1 MEFVVPLLIVVLVI
15 AIGLVI
21 MRLAA
26 RNKTSRAGQVR
37 KSPGQPATATSREAA
52 AEASARL
59 NQQQHTAIYALIA
72 QGQALSA
79 IREYRNA
86 TGAGLREAA
95 GAVAQMSAHPQP
107 YKASPDDVPTLRPE
121 AEELREAAPE
131 QPRED
136 AEPGQAAPEQPRED
150 AEPQQEAPAPVQAED
165 APPQESAPASRAA
178 PKGYR
183 YRAIVSKGDTIREI
197 ASTRLNDDVFDRI
210 RTAAL
215 GGDREDAVR
224 LLLDHSEATEAD
236 AREFVD
242 LIGPEEES

>member
-21 MRLAA
+21 MRLSA
-26 RNKTSRAGQVR
+26 RNKPGRAGRVR
-37 KSPGQPATATSREAA
+37 RSPGQPTPATTREAA

-72 QGQALSA
+72 QGQALAA

-107 YKASPDDVPTLRPE
+107 YTASPDETPTVRPE
-121 AEELREAAPE
+121 DEALREPAPE

-136 AEPGQAAPEQPRED
+136 TEPQQAAPAP
-150 AEPQQEAPAPVQAED
+150 EPAPAPAPAED
-165 APPQESAPASRAA
+165 APPQEPAAAPRAA
-178 PKGYR
+178 PRGYR

-197 ASTRLNDDVFDRI
+197 ASTRLNDDVFGRI

>member
-26 RNKTSRAGQVR
+26 RNKPGASRVR
-37 KSPGQPATATSREAA
+37 RSPGPSTPATTREAA

-72 QGQALSA
+72 QGQAFAA

-95 GAVAQMSAHPQP
+95 GAVAQMSAYPQP
-107 YKASPDDVPTLRPE
+107 YKASPDESPTVRPE
-121 AEELREAAPE
+121 DKALREPAPE

-136 AEPGQAAPEQPRED
+136 TEAQQAAPAQAPDPAEEAQPQ
-150 AEPQQEAPAPVQAED
+150 EPAPAPRT
-165 APPQESAPASRAA
+165 APR
-178 PKGYR
+178 GYR

>member
-26 RNKTSRAGQVR
+26 RNKTGRAGHVR
-37 KSPGQPATATSREAA
+37 TSQDKPTTATSKEAA

-72 QGQALSA
+72 QGQALAA

-107 YKASPDDVPTLRPE
+107 YKASPDDAPTLNPE
-121 AEELREAAPE
+121 DDDLREAAPE

-136 AEPGQAAPEQPRED
+136 AEPRPA
-150 AEPQQEAPAPVQAED
+150 APAPAPAEAED
-165 APPQESAPASRAA
+165 AP
-178 PKGYR
+178 
-183 YRAIVSKGDTIREI
+183 
-197 ASTRLNDDVFDRI
+197 
-210 RTAAL
+210 
-215 GGDREDAVR
+215 
-224 LLLDHSEATEAD
+224 
-236 AREFVD
+236 
-242 LIGPEEES
+242 

>member
-21 MRLAA
+21 MRLTA
-26 RNKTSRAGQVR
+26 RNKTSRSGQVR
-37 KSPGQPATATSREAA
+37 RSPDQPTTATSKEAA

-95 GAVAQMSAHPQP
+95 GAIAQMSAHPQP
-107 YKASPDDVPTLRPE
+107 YKASPDDAPTLRRE
-121 AEELREAAPE
+121 DEELREAAPE
-131 QPRED
+131 EPLED
-136 AEPGQAAPEQPRED
+136 AEPRPA
-150 AEPQQEAPAPVQAED
+150 APAPAQAED
-165 APPQESAPASRAA
+165 APPQETAPAPRAA
-178 PKGYR
+178 PTGYR

-197 ASTRLNDDVFDRI
+197 ASTRLNDDVFGRI

-224 LLLDHSEATEAD
+224 MLLDHSEATEAD

>member
-1 MEFVVPLLIVVLVI
+1 MEFVVPLLIVVLVV

-37 KSPGQPATATSREAA
+37 RSPNQPTAATSKEAA

-107 YKASPDDVPTLRPE
+107 YQASPDDAPTLQPE
-121 AEELREAAPE
+121 DEELPEAAPE

-136 AEPGQAAPEQPRED
+136 AESRQAAPG
-150 AEPQQEAPAPVQAED
+150 PAQAED
-165 APPQESAPASRAA
+165 APPQESADAPRAA
-178 PKGYR
+178 PTGYR

-242 LIGPEEES
+242 LIGPEEEP

>member
-1 MEFVVPLLIVVLVI
+1 M
-15 AIGLVI
+15 
-21 MRLAA
+21 
-26 RNKTSRAGQVR
+26 R
-37 KSPGQPATATSREAA
+37 KSPGQPSSAPSKEAA
-52 AEASARL
+52 AEASGRL

-72 QGQALSA
+72 QGQALAA

-107 YKASPDDVPTLRPE
+107 YKASPDDAPTLNPE
-121 AEELREAAPE
+121 DDDLREAAPE

-136 AEPGQAAPEQPRED
+136 AEPRPA
-150 AEPQQEAPAPVQAED
+150 APAPAPAEAED
-165 APPQESAPASRAA
+165 APTQESAPAPRAA
-178 PKGYR
+178 PRGYR
-183 YRAIVSKGDTIREI
+183 YRAIVSKGETIREI

-224 LLLDHSEATEAD
+224 MLLDHSEATEAD

>member
-26 RNKTSRAGQVR
+26 RNKPGRAGRVR
-37 KSPGQPATATSREAA
+37 RSPGQPTPATSKEAA
-52 AEASARL
+52 AEASGQL

-72 QGQALSA
+72 QGQALAA

-107 YKASPDDVPTLRPE
+107 YKASPDDAPTLDPEDDDLRGASAGTTAGGRGTPNRRPPH
-121 AEELREAAPE
+121 RHR
-131 QPRED
+131 QGRGRSD
-136 AEPGQAAPEQPRED
+136 AGARSRPT
-150 AEPQQEAPAPVQAED
+150 
-165 APPQESAPASRAA
+165 SRAR
-178 PKGYR
+178 GYR
-183 YRAIVSKGDTIREI
+183 YRAIVSKGETIREI

-224 LLLDHSEATEAD
+224 MLLDHSEATEAD

>member
-21 MRLAA
+21 VRLAA

-37 KSPGQPATATSREAA
+37 RSPEQPAAATSKEAA

-86 TGAGLREAA
+86 TGAGLREAT
-95 GAVAQMSAHPQP
+95 GAVAHMSAHPQP
-107 YKASPDDVPTLRPE
+107 YKASPEDLPPIRP
-121 AEELREAAPE
+121 ADEEPRETAPE
-131 QPRED
+131 QPQEE
-136 AEPGQAAPEQPRED
+136 AETRQTP
-150 AEPQQEAPAPVQAED
+150 PAQAEN
-165 APPQESAPASRAA
+165 APSQESSPAARSAPT
-178 PKGYR
+178 GYR

-197 ASTRLNDDVFDRI
+197 ASTRLNDDVYHRI

-224 LLLDHSEATEAD
+224 LLLNHSEATEAD

-242 LIGPEEES
+242 LIGPEDES

>member
-1 MEFVVPLLIVVLVI
+1 MEFLVPLLIAVLVI

-21 MRLAA
+21 VRMAS

-37 KSPGQPATATSREAA
+37 TSPGKPATETSREAA

-72 QGQALSA
+72 QGQALTA

-95 GAVAQMSAHPQP
+95 SAVAQMSAYPQP
-107 YKASPDDVPTLRPE
+107 YQAARDVAPALRPE
-121 AEELREAAPE
+121 DEEPRETAPE
-131 QPRED
+131 QPLED
-136 AEPGQAAPEQPRED
+136 AETRQAAP
-150 AEPQQEAPAPVQAED
+150 APAQAED
-165 APPQESAPASRAA
+165 AQPQEPAPAPRTA
-178 PKGYR
+178 PTGYR
-183 YRAIVSKGDTIREI
+183 YRAIVSKGNTIREV
-197 ASTRLNDDVFDRI
+197 ASTRLNDEVFGRI

-215 GGDREDAVR
+215 SGDREDAVR
-224 LLLDHSEATEAD
+224 LLLAHSEATEAD

>member
-26 RNKTSRAGQVR
+26 RNKPGRAGRVR
-37 KSPGQPATATSREAA
+37 RSPGQPTPATTREAA
-52 AEASARL
+52 AEASGQL

-72 QGQALSA
+72 QGQALAA

-107 YKASPDDVPTLRPE
+107 YKASPDEAPTVRPE
-121 AEELREAAPE
+121 DETLGEPAPE

-136 AEPGQAAPEQPRED
+136 TEPQQAAP
-150 AEPQQEAPAPVQAED
+150 APAPAPAPAED
-165 APPQESAPASRAA
+165 APPQEPAPAPRAA
-178 PKGYR
+178 PRGYR

>member
-15 AIGLVI
+15 AVGLLIV
-21 MRLAA
+21 RLAT
-26 RNKTSRAGQVR
+26 RNKTSRTGR
-37 KSPGQPATATSREAA
+37 MRSSMDNATPATSREAA

-59 NQQQHTAIYALIA
+59 TQQQHTAIYALIA
-72 QGQALSA
+72 QGQALAA

-86 TGAGLREAA
+86 TGTGLREAA

-107 YKASPDDVPTLRPE
+107 YKSSHD
-121 AEELREAAPE
+121 
-131 QPRED
+131 
-136 AEPGQAAPEQPRED
+136 
-150 AEPQQEAPAPVQAED
+150 EAPAPRLEDKEPRKAAPKEPLEEEPRKAAQEQPLEKAEPLQAAPAPAQAED
-165 APPQESAPASRAA
+165 APLQEPAPAPRAA
-178 PKGYR
+178 PRGYR

-197 ASTRLNDDVFDRI
+197 ASTRLNDDVFGRI
-210 RTAAL
+210 RSAAL

-224 LLLDHSEATEAD
+224 LLLENSEATEAD

>member
-15 AIGLVI
+15 VIGLVI
-21 MRLAA
+21 VRLAA
-26 RNKTSRAGQVR
+26 RNRTGRAGHVP
-37 KSPGQPATATSREAA
+37 KSPDHPTTATSKEAA

-86 TGAGLREAA
+86 TGVGLREAA

-121 AEELREAAPE
+121 DAEPREAAPEQPREAAPE

-136 AEPGQAAPEQPRED
+136 AEPQQAAP
-150 AEPQQEAPAPVQAED
+150 APAPAEE
-165 APPQESAPASRAA
+165 APPQESAPAPRAA
-178 PKGYR
+178 PRGYR

>member
-26 RNKTSRAGQVR
+26 RNKPGRAGQVR
-37 KSPGQPATATSREAA
+37 SRRANPHRQRPGKLLPKPA
-52 AEASARL
+52 ARL

-107 YKASPDDVPTLRPE
+107 YKASPDEAPTVRPE
-121 AEELREAAPE
+121 DEELGEPAPE
-131 QPRED
+131 QPREERTGRG
-136 AEPGQAAPEQPRED
+136 AG
-150 AEPQQEAPAPVQAED
+150 
-165 APPQESAPASRAA
+165 
-178 PKGYR
+178 
-183 YRAIVSKGDTIREI
+183 
-197 ASTRLNDDVFDRI
+197 
-210 RTAAL
+210 TAAGGCGARTGGPRTGPGRGCSAARARSHPTGSAEGVPL
-215 GGDREDAVR
+215 PGHRVQRRHHQGDRQHAAERRRV
-224 LLLDHSEATEAD
+224 
-236 AREFVD
+236 
-242 LIGPEEES
+242 

>member
-26 RNKTSRAGQVR
+26 RNKNSGAGRVR
-37 KSPGQPATATSREAA
+37 RSPGQPTTATSREAA

-59 NQQQHTAIYALIA
+59 TQQQHTAIYALIA

-86 TGAGLREAA
+86 TGSGLREAA
-95 GAVAQMSAHPQP
+95 AAVAQMSAHPQP
-107 YKASPDDVPTLRPE
+107 YKASADDAPTLRPE
-121 AEELREAAPE
+121 EALREAVPDQPREDGPE

-136 AEPGQAAPEQPRED
+136 AESR
-150 AEPQQEAPAPVQAED
+150 QEAPAPAQAED
-165 APPQESAPASRAA
+165 APPQESAPTPRAA
-178 PKGYR
+178 PRGYR
-183 YRAIVSKGDTIREI
+183 YRAIVSKGDTVREI
-197 ASTRLNDDVFDRI
+197 ASTRLNDDVFGRI

-215 GGDREDAVR
+215 DGDREDAVR

>member
-1 MEFVVPLLIVVLVI
+1 V
-15 AIGLVI
+15 
-21 MRLAA
+21 RLAA

-37 KSPGQPATATSREAA
+37 RSPEQPTAATSKEAA

-86 TGAGLREAA
+86 TGAGLREAT
-95 GAVAQMSAHPQP
+95 GAVANMSAHPQP
-107 YKASPDDVPTLRPE
+107 YKASPEDLPPIRP
-121 AEELREAAPE
+121 ADEEPRETAPE
-131 QPRED
+131 QPQED
-136 AEPGQAAPEQPRED
+136 AETRQTPPP
-150 AEPQQEAPAPVQAED
+150 QAED
-165 APPQESAPASRAA
+165 ALSAQAENAPSQESSPAARSAPT
-178 PKGYR
+178 GYR

-197 ASTRLNDDVFDRI
+197 ASTRLNDDVYHRI

-224 LLLDHSEATEAD
+224 LLLNHSEATEAD

-242 LIGPEEES
+242 LIGPEDES

>member
-15 AIGLVI
+15 VIGLVI
-21 MRLAA
+21 VRLAA
-26 RNKTSRAGQVR
+26 RNRTGGAGHVR
-37 KSPGQPATATSREAA
+37 KSPDYPTTATSKEAA

-86 TGAGLREAA
+86 TGAGLREAT

-121 AEELREAAPE
+121 DDEPREAAPE

-136 AEPGQAAPEQPRED
+136 AEPQQAAP
-150 AEPQQEAPAPVQAED
+150 APAPAPAEE
-165 APPQESAPASRAA
+165 APPQESAPAPRAA
-178 PKGYR
+178 PRGYR
-183 YRAIVSKGDTIREI
+183 YRAIVSKGETIREI

>member
-1 MEFVVPLLIVVLVI
+1 MEFVAPLLIVVLVI
-15 AIGLVI
+15 AIGLVLV
-21 MRLAA
+21 RLVA
-26 RNKTSRAGQVR
+26 RNKTSRAGQGM
-37 KSPGQPATATSREAA
+37 PPAQPTTATSGEAA

-95 GAVAQMSAHPQP
+95 GAIAQLSAHPQP
-107 YKASPDDVPTLRPE
+107 YKASPDDAPTLRPE
-121 AEELREAAPE
+121 GEELREAAPE

-136 AEPGQAAPEQPRED
+136 AEPRR
-150 AEPQQEAPAPVQAED
+150 EAPAPAQAED
-165 APPQESAPASRAA
+165 APPQESDPTPRAA

-183 YRAIVSKGDTIREI
+183 YRAIVSKGETIREI
-197 ASTRLNDDVFDRI
+197 TSTRLNDDVFDRI

-224 LLLDHSEATEAD
+224 MLLDHSEATEAD

>member
-15 AIGLVI
+15 AVGLLIV
-21 MRLAA
+21 RLAT
-26 RNKTSRAGQVR
+26 RNRTSRTGR
-37 KSPGQPATATSREAA
+37 TRSSMGNATPATSREAA

-59 NQQQHTAIYALIA
+59 TQQQHTAIYALIA
-72 QGQALSA
+72 QGQALAA

-86 TGAGLREAA
+86 TGTGLREAA

-107 YKASPDDVPTLRPE
+107 YKSSDEE
-121 AEELREAAPE
+121 APAPRLEDKEPRKAAPE
-131 QPRED
+131 QPVERVEPLQAAQEQPLEK
-136 AEPGQAAPEQPRED
+136 AEPRQP
-150 AEPQQEAPAPVQAED
+150 APAPAQADD
-165 APPQESAPASRAA
+165 APPQEPAPAPPAA
-178 PKGYR
+178 PRGYR

-197 ASTRLNDDVFDRI
+197 ASTRLNDDVYGRI
-210 RTAAL
+210 RSAAL

-224 LLLDHSEATEAD
+224 LLLENSEATEAD